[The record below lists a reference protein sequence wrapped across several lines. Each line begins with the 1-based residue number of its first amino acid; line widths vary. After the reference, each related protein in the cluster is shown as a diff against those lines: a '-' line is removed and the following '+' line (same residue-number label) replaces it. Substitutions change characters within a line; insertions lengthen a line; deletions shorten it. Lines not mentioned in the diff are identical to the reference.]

1 MSKIEEVRSFLDK
14 AILAKGMTYREL
26 SLRIGRRDSYLH
38 RFIKYGLPRR
48 LEEQDR
54 KQLSLILEVD
64 EQLLTDI
71 DLSYYPVPTHM
82 TGVAVVAE
90 KITSLFTKGDEVVI
104 DMIDATACCG
114 DGVDNLPE
122 KVCGHWHLP
131 TAEFKTIT
139 SVAPSNIKMLRVQGD
154 SMQPTINEGDWVW
167 VDTSNNFISS
177 DGMYLIKMHT
187 GLAVKRLQSGLSN
200 IVIKSDNASYSDIT
214 ADVGEVQIV
223 GKVVYILNGRRV

>member
-1 MSKIEEVRSFLDK
+1 MSQEEIRQRLDRYIK
-14 AILAKGMTYREL
+14 ERDTNYRDL
-26 SLRIGRRDSYLH
+26 SLAIGRKDSYIH
-38 RFIKYGLPRR
+38 QYIKYGLPAKLKEDDRR
-48 LEEQDR
+48 AIAQFLG
-54 KQLSLILEVD
+54 ID
-64 EQLLTDI
+64 EQELTDRP
-71 DLSYYPVPTHM
+71 LTPAHM
-82 TGVAVVAE
+82 TGVAMVAE
-90 KITSLFTKGDEVVI
+90 KITSLFKKDEVI
-104 DMIDATACCG
+104 IEMIDATACCG

-139 SVAPSNIKMLRVQGD
+139 SVNPSNIKMLRVQGD

-187 GLAVKRLQSGLSN
+187 GLAVKRLQSGLN
-200 IVIKSDNASYSDIT
+200 DIKIKSDNTSYSDIT

>member
-1 MSKIEEVRSFLDK
+1 MEKETILKEIRQRLGLSQAKAAERIGVSQQHYQRLENGYPIKLNLIEKISQVFGVDK
-14 AILAKGMTYREL
+14 ASLLPAHFIGVTETANQVEKATPKFREN
-26 SLRIGRRDSYLH
+26 
-38 RFIKYGLPRR
+38 
-48 LEEQDR
+48 
-54 KQLSLILEVD
+54 EVII
-64 EQLLTDI
+64 E
-71 DLSYYPVPTHM
+71 
-82 TGVAVVAE
+82 
-90 KITSLFTKGDEVVI
+90 
-104 DMIDATACCG
+104 MIDATACCG
-114 DGVDNLPE
+114 DGIDNLPE

-200 IVIKSDNASYSDIT
+200 IVIKSDNTSYSDIT
-214 ADVGEVQIV
+214 ADVGEVQII